1 LKKRGRFVFYPK
13 NLIFD
18 FETNPFSS
26 TSFSYPIIFPMNTRF
41 FLTGMVIGL
50 ILIFS
55 GCSKPRKNDFFKIKY
70 EIITTAEVTDPF
82 PIIVTRAGLELPGSH
97 TNFRS
102 GKTWS
107 YATDFETSYRPV
119 EVFLNG
125 QNMRLKDAGK
135 VTLNIYINN
144 SLKATST
151 RETAI
156 FDGKHTVTTG
166 PIGYVIR

>member
-1 LKKRGRFVFYPK
+1 
-13 NLIFD
+13 
-18 FETNPFSS
+18 
-26 TSFSYPIIFPMNTRF
+26 MNTRS
-41 FLTGMVIGL
+41 LYSIIAIGL
-50 ILIFS
+50 VIFLYA
-55 GCSKPRKNDFFKIKY
+55 CSKPRKNDFFDIKW
-70 EIITTAEVTDPF
+70 EIVTTAEVTDPY
-82 PIIVTRAGLELPGSH
+82 PIIITRAGLELAGSH

-107 YATDFETSYRPV
+107 YSTDFETSHRPV

-125 QNMRLKDAGK
+125 QNMRLKEAGK
-135 VTLNIYINN
+135 VTLNIYVNN

-166 PIGYVIR
+166 PVGYVIN